1 VTADTAL
8 LVVFAV
14 LVTAALGTVLALTVT
29 LPDRVARRVVER
41 HEAEQEGARSAAHE
55 LAAVTAAQRA
65 LLVEQQKLA
74 ATLHGLAQ
82 WLVTVALRGEAHPP
96 PRVASGG
103 RQPDQPPGVQAGRA
117 GRRPPPVTAAAGARV
132 VVIGPWARRERA
144 ESQVPVPDEDT
155 SREG

>member
-74 ATLHGLAQ
+74 ATLHGLAR

-96 PRVASGG
+96 PRVAGGG
-103 RQPDQPPGVQAGRA
+103 RQPDQPPRVRA
-117 GRRPPPVTAAAGARV
+117 GGTDCRPPPVTRVGRARV
-132 VVIGPWARRERA
+132 VVRGPWAQREHA
-144 ESQVPVPDEDT
+144 ESPKPAPRDDT
-155 SREG
+155 SPEG